1 MVQSNL
7 DRLDS
12 CCKDGNVSL
21 WNGTPRERA
30 QQVRAEFQIRQRAG
44 LMIYLQQV
52 ESCYVLPL
60 RCFSSSDGRK
70 PTGAVQV
77 DPSAAPSRPTAGHPP
92 PKRNRWFFVG
102 RETRYEFSMFPEKSC
117 RSR

>member
-7 DRLDS
+7 ERLDS
-12 CCKDGNVSL
+12 CCQDGKVSL

-70 PTGAVQV
+70 PTGAAQV
-77 DPSAAPSRPTAGHPP
+77 DLPAAPPAEPMVLCG
-92 PKRNRWFFVG
+92 
-102 RETRYEFSMFPEKSC
+102 TRDTL
-117 RSR
+117 

>member
-1 MVQSNL
+1 M
-7 DRLDS
+7 
-12 CCKDGNVSL
+12 SL

-77 DPSAAPSRPTAGHPP
+77 DPPAAPSRPTAPP
-92 PKRNRWFFVG
+92 PLAAPLQDTPPQAEPMVLCG
-102 RETRYEFSMFPEKSC
+102 TRETL
-117 RSR
+117 